1 MDDMKETV
9 KKIHVAGISKV
20 NLDLMYGLPGQTKG
34 TIQKD
39 LKAIQSLAPEQVTIY
54 EFRTNQIG
62 TDFSTNAGA
71 CYAQYRH
78 LYKGLQSLGYIGMF
92 GQNTFSKD
100 NFDMGVSSYL
110 RHRMLDGWQYKGF
123 GISAQSMSNNGLSYN
138 IGKNTSGI
146 LKLIDNVKSFDSG
159 KYYKLPQSELLAK
172 FIAISGYSGGFS
184 IKAAN
189 DILGYDF
196 IADYSDTLQ
205 YLMSSGLLTID
216 QDTVKFTR
224 EGFRHYGAIL
234 SLFYPP
240 KD

>member
-1 MDDMKETV
+1 
-9 KKIHVAGISKV
+9 
-20 NLDLMYGLPGQTKG
+20 
-34 TIQKD
+34 
-39 LKAIQSLAPEQVTIY
+39 
-54 EFRTNQIG
+54 
-62 TDFSTNAGA
+62 
-71 CYAQYRH
+71 
-78 LYKGLQSLGYIGMF
+78 
-92 GQNTFSKD
+92 
-100 NFDMGVSSYL
+100 MGVSSYL

-146 LKLIDNVKSFDSG
+146 LKLIDNVRSFDSG
-159 KYYKLPQSELLAK
+159 EYYKLPHAELLAK

-189 DILGYDF
+189 EILGDDF
-196 IADYSDTLQ
+196 IADYSDILQ
-205 YLMSSGLLTID
+205 YLLSSGLMTIERN
-216 QDTVKFTR
+216 TVKFTL